1 MPEERRGLRA
11 ALEALRDTTCDLTSL
26 EVQTYTGNL
35 DVLFN
40 KDEDVNL
47 ASFETV
53 LKKVKVSGTLRLAA
67 MTKVNFDGDTFL
79 LTSENDLP
87 PHVQQAHDAAVQAG
101 METREALLSI
111 FANVIGLGAP

>member
-1 MPEERRGLRA
+1 MPEQRRGLRA

-35 DVLFN
+35 DVVFD
-40 KDEDVNL
+40 KGEEVNL
-47 ASFETV
+47 GSFETV
-53 LKKVKVSGTLRLAA
+53 LKKVKVAGTLRLAA

-87 PHVQQAHDAAVQAG
+87 PHVQRAHDAAVQAG
-101 METREALLSI
+101 METRAALLSI
-111 FANVIGLGAP
+111 FADVIGLGAA

>member
-11 ALEALRDTTCDLTSL
+11 ALESLREATCDLTSL
-26 EVQTYTGNL
+26 EVQTYMGNL
-35 DVLFN
+35 DVLFD
-40 KDEDVNL
+40 KEEDVNL

-53 LKKVKVSGTLRLAA
+53 LTKVKVSGTLKLAA

-87 PHVQQAHDAAVQAG
+87 PHVQRAHDAAVQAG
-101 METREALLSI
+101 MEARAALLSI
-111 FANVIGLGAP
+111 FANVIGLGGQ